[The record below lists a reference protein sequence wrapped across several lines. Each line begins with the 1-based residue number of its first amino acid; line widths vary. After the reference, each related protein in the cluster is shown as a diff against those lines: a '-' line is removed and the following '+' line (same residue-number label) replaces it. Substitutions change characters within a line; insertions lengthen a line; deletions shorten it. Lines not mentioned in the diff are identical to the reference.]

1 MMTDKIEITP
11 FDAAD
16 YLDSEEAIAEY
27 LDAIMEENPALYNAA
42 MQDVEKARQRLA
54 VTNVQAPI
62 ALAAQY
68 CKQLT
73 SKVLTLCGILH
84 SDATP

>member
-1 MMTDKIEITP
+1 MTDKIEIKQ

-16 YLDSEEAIAEY
+16 CLDREETIAEY

-62 ALAAQY
+62 ALAA
-68 CKQLT
+68 
-73 SKVLTLCGILH
+73 
-84 SDATP
+84 

>member
-1 MMTDKIEITP
+1 MITDKIEIKQ
-11 FDAAD
+11 FDVAD

-62 ALAAQY
+62 ALAA
-68 CKQLT
+68 
-73 SKVLTLCGILH
+73 
-84 SDATP
+84 

>member
-1 MMTDKIEITP
+1 MMTDKIEIKQ
-11 FDAAD
+11 FDVAD

-42 MQDVEKARQRLA
+42 MQDIEKARQRLA

-62 ALAAQY
+62 ALAA
-68 CKQLT
+68 
-73 SKVLTLCGILH
+73 
-84 SDATP
+84 

>member
-42 MQDVEKARQRLA
+42 MQDVEKARQRIA

-62 ALAAQY
+62 ALTA
-68 CKQLT
+68 
-73 SKVLTLCGILH
+73 
-84 SDATP
+84 

>member
-1 MMTDKIEITP
+1 MMTDKIEIKQ
-11 FDAAD
+11 FDVAD

-62 ALAAQY
+62 ALAA
-68 CKQLT
+68 
-73 SKVLTLCGILH
+73 
-84 SDATP
+84 

>member
-1 MMTDKIEITP
+1 MTDKIEIKQ
-11 FDAAD
+11 FDVAD

-62 ALAAQY
+62 ALAA
-68 CKQLT
+68 
-73 SKVLTLCGILH
+73 
-84 SDATP
+84 

>member
-27 LDAIMEENPALYNAA
+27 LAAIMEENPALYNAT

-62 ALAAQY
+62 ALTA
-68 CKQLT
+68 
-73 SKVLTLCGILH
+73 
-84 SDATP
+84 

>member
-1 MMTDKIEITP
+1 MMTDKIEIKQ

-16 YLDSEEAIAEY
+16 CLDREEAIAEY

-62 ALAAQY
+62 ALAA
-68 CKQLT
+68 
-73 SKVLTLCGILH
+73 
-84 SDATP
+84 

>member
-27 LDAIMEENPALYNAA
+27 LDAIMEENPALYNAT

-62 ALAAQY
+62 GKFQASCRLDVKY
-68 CKQLT
+68 
-73 SKVLTLCGILH
+73 
-84 SDATP
+84 

>member
-1 MMTDKIEITP
+1 MTDKIEITP

-27 LDAIMEENPALYNAA
+27 LDAIMEGNPALYNAT

-62 ALAAQY
+62 ALTA
-68 CKQLT
+68 
-73 SKVLTLCGILH
+73 
-84 SDATP
+84 

>member
-1 MMTDKIEITP
+1 MMTDKIEIKQ

-16 YLDSEEAIAEY
+16 CLDSEEAIAEY
-27 LDAIMEENPALYNAA
+27 LDAIMEENPAFYNAA

-62 ALAAQY
+62 ALAA
-68 CKQLT
+68 
-73 SKVLTLCGILH
+73 
-84 SDATP
+84 